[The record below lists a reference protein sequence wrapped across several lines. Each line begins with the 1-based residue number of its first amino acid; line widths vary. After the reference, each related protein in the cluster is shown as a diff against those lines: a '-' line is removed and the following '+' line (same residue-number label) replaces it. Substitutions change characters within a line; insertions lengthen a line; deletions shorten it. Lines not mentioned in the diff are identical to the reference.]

1 MVIACIALG
10 VALGGTSVAAVNALP
25 NGSVGTK
32 QLKKNAVISTKVK
45 NRSLLAVDFKAGQ
58 LPRGAQGPAGATG
71 ATGPAGSTGP
81 AGPAGPAGPPGGAT
95 GPAGGDLA
103 GTYPN
108 PTLKAGA
115 VVAGKLGTINKRS
128 ATSAPIASG
137 ASGSVSV
144 ACAAGERIISGGND
158 GFLDYTAV
166 VASRDNGNGWAV
178 FARNEAAVARTITV
192 HAYCLAP

>member
-10 VALGGTSVAAVNALP
+10 VALGGTSIAAVNALP
-25 NGSVGTK
+25 NNSVGTK

-45 NRSLLAVDFKAGQ
+45 NRSLRAVDFKAGQ
-58 LPRGAQGPAGATG
+58 LPRGPQGPAGATG
-71 ATGPAGSTGP
+71 PTGATGP

-103 GTYPN
+103 GTYPD

-128 ATSAPIASG
+128 ATSAPIAPGS
-137 ASGSVSV
+137 SGSVT
-144 ACAAGERIISGGND
+144 ATCLAGERIIAGGND
-158 GFLDYTAV
+158 GFTDYTAV
-166 VASRDNGNGWAV
+166 VASRDSGNGWAV
-178 FARNEAAVARTITV
+178 FARNEAAVSRTITA